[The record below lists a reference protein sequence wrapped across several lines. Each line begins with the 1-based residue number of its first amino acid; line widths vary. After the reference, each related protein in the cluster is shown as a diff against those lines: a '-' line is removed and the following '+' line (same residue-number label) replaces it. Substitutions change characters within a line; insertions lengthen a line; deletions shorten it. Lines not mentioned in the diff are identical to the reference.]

1 MPGPSL
7 REQAYHS
14 IYERIISNELAKG
27 TVTSEV
33 QLSQQL
39 DMSRTPIRAAL
50 QQLETEGFVRI
61 VPKHGVLILDSSA
74 QRVGDLLEL
83 IGAMLL
89 FAATS
94 VQLRDAAALTNLSGE
109 LLAELVSMESGDAS
123 ALCRFEYQC
132 LHRIIAL
139 SHNEEMLSRLE
150 QSASRLFWS
159 SNRKRWSAPYLQ
171 DMLSCARALLHS
183 LADPAGIRD
192 AVFRYVHMLKL
203 TWH

>member
-7 REQAYHS
+7 REQAYQI
-14 IYERIISNELAKG
+14 IYERIISNQLAKG

-83 IGAMLL
+83 IAAMLL
-89 FAATS
+89 FTVTS
-94 VQLRDAAALTNLSGE
+94 VQLRDEAALSELSGD
-109 LLAELVSMESGDAS
+109 LLAELATLEGGDS
-123 ALCRFEYQC
+123 TVLCRFEYHF
-132 LHRIIAL
+132 LTRTIAL
-139 SHNEEMLSRLE
+139 SHNEEMLRTLE
-150 QSASRLFWS
+150 RSASRLFWS
-159 SNRKRWSAPYLQ
+159 NNRKRWMAPYQLE
-171 DMLSCARALLHS
+171 MYSCIQSLLHS
-183 LADPAGIRD
+183 LTAPA
-192 AVFRYVHMLKL
+192 AVNEAISRYLRMLKL
-203 TWH
+203 TWQ

>member
-1 MPGPSL
+1 MSGPSL
-7 REQAYHS
+7 RELAYHS
-14 IYERIISNELAKG
+14 IYERIISNVLAKG

-33 QLSQQL
+33 QLCQQL

-89 FAATS
+89 FAAMS
-94 VQLRDAAALTNLSGE
+94 VQLRDSSALSHLSSELLTDLAAL
-109 LLAELVSMESGDAS
+109 ESGDAA
-123 ALCRFEYQC
+123 ALSRFEHQC
-132 LHRIIAL
+132 LCRIIAF
-139 SHNEEMLSRLE
+139 SRNEEMLHRFE
-150 QSASRLFWS
+150 QCSSRLFWP

-171 DMLSCARALLHS
+171 DMFGCMRELLRS
-183 LADPAGIRD
+183 LADPTGISG

-203 TWH
+203 TWQ